1 MISIRPFKG
10 LRPRKDI
17 VDKVASKPYDVL
29 NSQEAKEE
37 AKNNPY
43 SFLRISKPE
52 IVFMQDSFVG
62 NETQAKLSDLMKTVL
77 GTNQL
82 SFNQAVDQYADE
94 VYAKGKEV
102 FDLFVNEGILVQ
114 DDKPSFYIYAQ
125 TMDGRTQIGLVAGSS
140 IDDYFNDNIK
150 KHELTLVAKENDRI
164 RHMKTKMAQPGM
176 VFLAYKNVEE
186 IDAIIEHY
194 TTHHDAEND
203 FIDSQN
209 VRHQLWKI
217 DNENIIN
224 KLVDLFKEKVPASY
238 IADGHHRSAGAA
250 KVGKQLRDENPNHT
264 GNESYNYFLSCLFP
278 SNQLQIQDYN
288 RLVKDTNG
296 LSEDEILQKITTN
309 FDVEKIGA
317 NVYKPQQLHEFSM
330 YLNGNWY
337 KLIANQNTYD
347 ENDPI
352 GVLDVTILSKYILDE
367 ILNIKDQRTDKRIDF
382 VGGIRGLQE
391 LQNRV
396 DSGEMKIAFAFYPV
410 TLEQLMNIADTGNI
424 MPPKST
430 WFEPKLKSGLVI
442 NVLK

>member
-1 MISIRPFKG
+1 MITIRPFKG

-37 AKNNPY
+37 AKDNEF
-43 SFLRISKPE
+43 SFLKISKPE
-52 IVFMQDSFVG
+52 INFE
-62 NETQAKLSDLMKTVL
+62 NPI
-77 GTNQL
+77 
-82 SFNQAVDQYADE
+82 DQYADE
-94 VYAKGKEV
+94 VYAKGKEI
-102 FDLFVNEGILVQ
+102 FDGFVKDGILMR
-114 DDKPSFYIYAQ
+114 DEKDALYIYAQ
-125 TMDGRTQIGLVAGSS
+125 TMDGRTQTGLVAGSS
-140 IDDYFNDNIK
+140 IEDYFTDKIK

-186 IDAIIEHY
+186 IDAIIDHY
-194 TTHHDAEND
+194 SSNHEAEND
-203 FIDSQN
+203 FTDSQN

-224 KLVDLFKEKVPASY
+224 KLVELFKEKVEASY
-238 IADGHHRSAGAA
+238 IADGHHRTAAAA
-250 KVGKQLRDENPNHT
+250 KVGNQLKEENKNHT
-264 GNESYNYFLSCLFP
+264 GNETYNYFLSCLFP

-296 LSEDEILQKITTN
+296 LSDEELLSKIKEN
-309 FDVEKIGA
+309 FEIEKIG
-317 NVYKPQQLHEFSM
+317 NNIYKPQTLHEFSM

-337 KLIANQNTYD
+337 KLTAKENTYD

-352 GVLDVTILSKYILDE
+352 GILDVTILSNYLLDP

-382 VGGIRGLQE
+382 VGGIRGLSE
-391 LQNRV
+391 LQKRV
-396 DSGEMKIAFAFYPV
+396 DSGEMKIAFAFFPV
-410 TLEQLMNIADTGNI
+410 TLDQLMNIADTGNI

-442 NVLK
+442 NVLE